1 MVNSSWF
8 IVRRQKKSATNC
20 ELRTANQSGQAVI
33 ILLLVM
39 VLALAI
45 GLSVIGRS
53 VTEISTS
60 TKTEDSSRAF
70 SAAEAGIE
78 RLLQL
83 APQSGS
89 GTAGSIDFSNQS
101 QAQGLQWTA
110 DLPKPGLALEYPP
123 FGKES
128 FAQFWLANPLT
139 LASAYNLD
147 SFDIYFGDPMQD
159 YSAITGKPDN
169 QPAIEV
175 SVVLYAPSGSSYYS
189 KSYFFDSKNDRAGAG
204 GNNFSSCNL
213 GPSPIGTN
221 AYSELRSFYCKA
233 TVTGYK
239 NNPGDVP
246 IMVRARMLYTSTSH
260 PAAIHPASGGSFP
273 FQASVFQST
282 GVSGGVARNLQIFQ
296 QKWVLPQIFDY
307 ALFSA
312 GDLSK

>member
-1 MVNSSWF
+1 M
-8 IVRRQKKSATNC
+8 K
-20 ELRTANQSGQAVI
+20 EGGQAVI

-53 VTEISTS
+53 VTEIATS

-83 APQSGS
+83 DPQSGS

-101 QAQGLQWTA
+101 QAQGLEWTA

-128 FAQFWLANPLT
+128 FAQFWLANPDT
-139 LASAYNLD
+139 LETVYNLD
-147 SFDIYFGDPMQD
+147 SFDIYFGDPTQD
-159 YSAITGKPDN
+159 YSAISGKPEN

-175 SVVLYAPSGSSYYS
+175 SVILFAPSQSNYFS
-189 KSYFFDSKNDRAGAG
+189 KSYFYDSKNDRAGAG
-204 GNNFSSCNL
+204 GNNFSTCNL

-221 AYSELRSFYCKA
+221 AYSELRFFYCKA
-233 TVTGYK
+233 TVSGYK
-239 NNPGDVP
+239 NSPQDVP

-260 PAAIHPASGGSFP
+260 PAAIYPASGRPFP
-273 FQASVFQST
+273 FQASIFKST
-282 GVSGGVARNLQIFQ
+282 GLSGGVARNLQIFQ
-296 QKWVLPQIFDY
+296 QKSVLPQIFDY

-312 GDLSK
+312 GELNK

>member
-1 MVNSSWF
+1 M
-8 IVRRQKKSATNC
+8 K
-20 ELRTANQSGQAVI
+20 ESGQAVI

-83 APQSGS
+83 DPQSGS
-89 GTAGSIDFSNQS
+89 GMAGTIDFSNQS
-101 QAQGLQWTA
+101 QAQGLQWNA
-110 DLPKPGLALEYPP
+110 DLPRPGVALEYPP

-128 FAQFWLANPLT
+128 FAQFWLANPST
-139 LASAYNLD
+139 LASGYNLD
-147 SFDIYFGDPMQD
+147 SFDIYFGDPNQD
-159 YSAITGKPDN
+159 YSAVTGKPDN

-175 SVVLYAPSGSSYYS
+175 SIVLFSPSDSGYYS
-189 KSYFFDSKNDRAGAG
+189 KSYFYDSKNDRAGAG
-204 GNNFSSCNL
+204 GNNFSLCSL
-213 GPSPIGTN
+213 GPSPIETN
-221 AYSELRSFYCKA
+221 AYSSLRSFYCKA

-239 NNPGDVP
+239 SSPEDMPV
-246 IMVRARMLYTSTSH
+246 MVRARILYTSTSH
-260 PAAIHPASGGSFP
+260 PAAIRPASGGSFP
-273 FQASVFQST
+273 YQANVLKST
-282 GVSGGVARNLQIFQ
+282 GVSGGVARSLQIFQ
-296 QKWVLPQIFDY
+296 QKFVMPQIFDY

-312 GDLSK
+312 GDLNK